1 MMERIRTGGVATT
14 AAKGGLLKAGLA
26 FGLSLATVVVMV
38 TGAIFTDSASV
49 GSNTFSTGTVDI
61 STSPTTALVSF
72 SGMAPGDSTTQS
84 LSVSNAGTLA
94 LRYAISSS
102 ATNADTKA
110 LKDQLT
116 LTIKTIDATL
126 PATPCDDFDGTQLY
140 TGDTDSTAG
149 KLVGDSTQGAQ
160 AGDRALSASASE
172 TLCFRVELPS
182 STGNTF
188 QDATTTVTFTFD
200 AEQTANNA

>member
-1 MMERIRTGGVATT
+1 MQRSRSKGGTKV
-14 AAKGGLLKAGLA
+14 GLLKSGLA
-26 FGLSLATVVVMV
+26 FGLSLATVAVVV

-61 STSPTTALVSF
+61 STTPTTALVSF
-72 SGMAPGDSTTQS
+72 SAMAPGDSITDD

-94 LRYAISSS
+94 LRYAVSST
-102 ATNADTKA
+102 ATNADAKA

-116 LTIKTIDATL
+116 LTIKTVDVTL

-160 AGDRALSASASE
+160 AGDRALSASTSE

>member
-1 MMERIRTGGVATT
+1 MMQRFRSKADT
-14 AAKGGLLKAGLA
+14 KGGLLKSGLA
-26 FGLSLATVVVMV
+26 FGLSLATVAVVV

-49 GSNTFSTGTVDI
+49 DANAFSTGTVDLT
-61 STSPTTALVSF
+61 TSPTTALISF
-72 SGMAPGDSTTQS
+72 SGMAPGDSDTES

-94 LRYAISSS
+94 LRYALSSS
-102 ATNADTKA
+102 ATNVDTKA

-116 LTIKTIDATL
+116 LTIKTIDVTL
-126 PATPCDDFDGTQLY
+126 PATPCDNFDGTQLY

-160 AGDRALSASASE
+160 AGDRALSASTSE

-188 QDATTTVTFTFD
+188 QDASTTVTFTFD